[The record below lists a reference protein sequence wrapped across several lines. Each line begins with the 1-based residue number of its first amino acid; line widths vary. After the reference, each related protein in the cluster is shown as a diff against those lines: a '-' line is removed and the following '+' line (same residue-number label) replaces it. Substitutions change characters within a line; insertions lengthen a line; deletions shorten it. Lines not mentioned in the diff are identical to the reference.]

1 MIITHFSKS
10 NLDTRDC
17 DLKKSR
23 NINGDPP
30 ILIFGGILKNY
41 SGINVL
47 EPYNKLKY
55 LGSYDFLNFYVSGVE
70 VTCQSRS

>member
-41 SGINVL
+41 SGKNVL
-47 EPYNKLKY
+47 EPY
-55 LGSYDFLNFYVSGVE
+55 
-70 VTCQSRS
+70 C